1 MPHVVLEYSQGV
13 EDSCDMQTLCED
25 LFQALATQET
35 FEASAIKVRTTSAAF
50 FRIGTEP
57 QSFVHATLMLMDGRD
72 EPTRRALNACVLDV
86 LAKSLPGVGSLT
98 VQDVEMCRATY
109 AKRVL

>member
-13 EDSCDMQTLCED
+13 EDSCDMQALCED
-25 LFQALATQET
+25 LFQALASQET
-35 FEASAIKVRTTSAAF
+35 FDASAIKVRATPVTF

-57 QSFVHATLMLMDGRD
+57 QSFVHAMLMLMDGRD